1 MIKAS
6 IIITTLNRV
15 FSLKNALISILKQ
28 SFLKDEYEIIVVD
41 NGSTDNTKQ
50 IVKKLNQIY
59 NNRIKYFYDERPGLH
74 VGRHLGSKHA
84 QGEILL
90 YADDDIIAS
99 PDWVKEIYKCYSKKE
114 VGAAGGKIIPKFEIE
129 PPAWLK
135 IFHSGYLSLLDL
147 GDEYLEINT
156 NVIYGCNL
164 SIRRNILFELGGFHP
179 DAMPRD
185 LIRYRGDGETALMN
199 KVVKAGYKT
208 VYNPKAYVY
217 HVIPSSRLT
226 IDYFKRR
233 AFNQGISDSFSL
245 IRKCGKIEENIYK
258 DKLKNSS
265 IISKIIT
272 FMRFIKHGGNI
283 KYLKYYCEVRSAYK
297 EGMKYHRSEVKN
309 DPKLLK
315 YILKDNYFV

>member
-1 MIKAS
+1 MTKISVIIPTINRAS
-6 IIITTLNRV
+6 
-15 FSLKNALISILKQ
+15 SLKNALISILKQ

-50 IVKKLNQIY
+50 IVIKLNQSY
-59 NNRIKYFYDERPGLH
+59 NNHIKYFYDERPGLH
-74 VGRHLGSKHA
+74 VGRHLSAKHA

-114 VGAAGGKIIPKFEIE
+114 VGAAGGKIIPKFEID
-129 PPAWLK
+129 PPKWLK

-147 GDEYLEINT
+147 GGEYLEINT
-156 NVIYGCNL
+156 NEIYGCNL

-179 DAMPRD
+179 DAMPQG
-185 LIRYRGDGETALMN
+185 LSKYRGDGETALMN
-199 KVVKAGYKT
+199 KVIEAGYKT

-226 IDYFKRR
+226 INYFKKR

-245 IRKCGKIEENIYK
+245 IRKYGKIEDDFYKNRLKSSNIINK
-258 DKLKNSS
+258 FFTLMRFLKN
-265 IISKIIT
+265 
-272 FMRFIKHGGNI
+272 GNI
-283 KYLKYYCEVRSAYK
+283 KYLQYYNEVGAAYK
-297 EGMKYHRSEVKN
+297 EGMKYHRDEVKN

>member
-1 MIKAS
+1 MIKIS
-6 IIITTLNRV
+6 VIIPTLNRA
-15 FSLKNALISILKQ
+15 STLKTTLVSILIQ
-28 SFLKDEYEIIVVD
+28 SFLEDEYEIIVVD

-50 IVKKLNQIY
+50 TVKKLNQSY

-74 VGRHLGSKHA
+74 VGRHLGAKYA

-114 VGAAGGKIIPKFEIE
+114 VGAAGGKIIPEYEVE
-129 PPAWLK
+129 PPNWLK

-156 NVIYGCNL
+156 NEIYGCNL

-179 DAMPRD
+179 DAMPRG
-185 LIRYRGDGETALMN
+185 LIKYRSDGETALMN
-199 KVVKAGYKT
+199 KVIKAGYNT

-226 IDYFKRR
+226 INYFKKR

-245 IRKCGKIEENIYK
+245 IRKCGKIEDDFYKNRLRSLNIINK
-258 DKLKNSS
+258 FFTLMRFLKN
-265 IISKIIT
+265 
-272 FMRFIKHGGNI
+272 GNI
-283 KYLKYYCEVRSAYK
+283 KYLKYYNEVGTAYK
-297 EGMKYHRSEVKN
+297 EGMKYHRDEVKN